1 MKHWDFSP
9 SDWLASHSAE
19 IDKYLGL
26 RHLHANPDTLEFTN
40 RWAAEVK
47 LTPEAKRGNLM
58 RSWERMV
65 ERDAGSIMGI
75 YAEGFPGPQPPEQ
88 YGNYDRTQLF
98 VSWVT
103 LREWLQIEPGREGA
117 WEEYLKDGGAVQRN
131 FLKDLKTYEKSSG
144 IDRSMLVNLLRREA
158 KLIRGPMPD
167 IMYKSP
173 WLGL

>member
-9 SDWLASHSAE
+9 SDWLASHATE

-26 RHLHANPDTLEFTN
+26 RHLHASSDPLEFTK

-58 RSWERMV
+58 RSWQRKV
-65 ERDAGSIMGI
+65 ERDAGLIMGI
-75 YAEGFPGPQPPEQ
+75 YRKEFPGPQPPQQ
-88 YGNYDRTQLF
+88 YGNYDRTEMF

-103 LREWLQIEPGREGA
+103 VMEWLQIEREREGA
-117 WEEYLKDGGAVQRN
+117 WNEYLKNGGAVQKN
-131 FLKDLKTYEKSSG
+131 FLKDLKTYEKNSR

-158 KLIRGPMPD
+158 KLIRGPTRDM
-167 IMYKSP
+167 MYKSP